1 MVKYNPSKRNTK
13 IKSSNRNAS
22 KDLTR
27 RYNKLVSLR
36 RDSAGIISEL
46 CNPVDAVNRF
56 LNLALEHIEEN
67 SQTRQFIL
75 ESKVGVRKMATLL
88 KRLDIYARKMEKEM
102 RKLAEKHK

>member
-1 MVKYNPSKRNTK
+1 MIKYRPSKRNAK
-13 IKSSNRNAS
+13 INPSNRSAS
-22 KDLTR
+22 KNLTR

-75 ESKVGVRKMATLL
+75 ESKIGVRKMAALL
-88 KRLDIYARKMEKEM
+88 KRLDTYARKMEREM
-102 RKLAEKHK
+102 HKLAEKHK